1 MTGNLKNVLSEATK
15 QIANSI
21 EKTLARKQA
30 KTMGAS
36 GRVSPPGNS
45 YQSAPTDRTGGDLQ
59 LLLKQTNQDM

>member
-30 KTMGAS
+30 KTVGAS
-36 GRVSPPGNS
+36 GRTSPPS
-45 YQSAPTDRTGGDLQ
+45 VTPYTSAPTDRTGGELQ
-59 LLLKQTNQDM
+59 LLLK